1 MAHAS
6 ISSNLAFLK
15 RVPLFYGLHES
26 ALERLATSST
36 RRSFGKGKV
45 VVKEGEQ
52 SHGMFVMLS
61 GRAKVQRADAEG
73 KEVILAVLGPG
84 EFFGEMSLIDE
95 EPRSATVV
103 TLDPCEFIAITKE
116 AFQFLIAQNNEVC
129 LRIMRSPVQR
139 LREADR
145 RIETEGYI
153 ESMPEGRLLLHER
166 LRLLASS

>member
-1 MAHAS
+1 
-6 ISSNLAFLK
+6 
-15 RVPLFYGLHES
+15 
-26 ALERLATSST
+26 
-36 RRSFGKGKV
+36 
-45 VVKEGEQ
+45 
-52 SHGMFVMLS
+52 MFVMLS

-129 LRIMRSPVQR
+129 LRIMRSLVQR